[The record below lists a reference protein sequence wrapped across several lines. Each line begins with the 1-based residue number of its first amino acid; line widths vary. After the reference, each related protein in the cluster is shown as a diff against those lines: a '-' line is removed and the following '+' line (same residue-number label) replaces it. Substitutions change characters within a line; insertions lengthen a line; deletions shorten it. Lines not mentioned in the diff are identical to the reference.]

1 MLITGYHGTT
11 ETYAHNILAEGEYH
25 ISCSDTEW
33 LGDGIY
39 FYEQFSDAFNWRPK
53 SGEEKVVLHAVVK
66 IADDEYLD
74 IDSPEGERAWRG
86 ILEYICK
93 VECIKLTGTP
103 QENQCA
109 ACRMLW
115 DSNPNIK
122 VVAGSFA
129 TMPSQVKVLIDKRIR
144 RREFCVRNNEP
155 IKCTQIIDYKG

>member
-25 ISCSDTEW
+25 
-33 LGDGIY
+33 GNGIY

-53 SGEEKVVLHAVVK
+53 SGQEKVVLHSVVK

-115 DSNPNIK
+115 DSNPDIK

>member
-11 ETYAHNILAEGEYH
+11 ETSAHNILAEGEYRV
-25 ISCSDTEW
+25 SCTDKEW

-39 FYEQFSDAFNWRPK
+39 FYERFADAYNWRSA
-53 SGEEKVVLHAVVK
+53 SGGETVVLHSVVQ
-66 IADDEYLD
+66 IDENEHLD
-74 IDSPEGERAWRG
+74 IDSPEGERAWMG
-86 ILEYICK
+86 ILDYICE
-93 VECIKLTGTP
+93 VECIKLTGTV

-115 DSNPNIK
+115 DSNPDIM
-122 VVAGSFA
+122 VLVGSFA
-129 TMPSQVKVLIDKRIR
+129 TTPSKVKVLIDKRPR